1 MADWKKRL
9 FEISHEKNHCITIQR
24 GRRLVMESVEQIV
37 FCDPSEI
44 ILEGEKRIR
53 ITGEELKLVELGGD
67 MEVVGTIHAVFFEK
81 K

>member
-1 MADWKKRL
+1 
-9 FEISHEKNHCITIQR
+9 
-24 GRRLVMESVEQIV
+24 MEAVEQIV

-67 MEVVGTIHAVFFEK
+67 MEVVGTINAVFFEK